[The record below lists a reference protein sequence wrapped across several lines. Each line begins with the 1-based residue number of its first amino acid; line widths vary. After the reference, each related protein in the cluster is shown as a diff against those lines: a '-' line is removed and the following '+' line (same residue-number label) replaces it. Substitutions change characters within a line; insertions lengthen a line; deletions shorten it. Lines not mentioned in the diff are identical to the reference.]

1 MNNNIIKDVMKL
13 SSEEKLKLYYALQE
27 ELEENNLLEEE
38 VQEINSRLDDINSGN
53 VKTIS
58 EQEHLKS
65 IEQLDKDA

>member
-38 VQEINSRLDDINSGN
+38 AQEINSRLDDINSGK
-53 VKTIS
+53 VKAIS

-65 IEQLDKDA
+65 IEQLGKDA